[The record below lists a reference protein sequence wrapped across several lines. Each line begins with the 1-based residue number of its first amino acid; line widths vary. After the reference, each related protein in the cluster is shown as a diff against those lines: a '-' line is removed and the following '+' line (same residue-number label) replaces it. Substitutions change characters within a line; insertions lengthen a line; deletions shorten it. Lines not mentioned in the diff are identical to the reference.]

1 MGKKLVGGGY
11 RKNQAKS
18 NSAPQASHAKLRVV
32 EEEGEMY
39 AIVVK
44 MLGGGMAHVECI
56 DGVKR
61 LCHFRG
67 KFSGKNKRQNEIT
80 TNAWV
85 MVGTREWES
94 DKSLVT
100 SGKKKE
106 QLNNCDMMEVYNDHQ
121 KNQLS
126 AMQKEPWHILMK
138 HDTTAV
144 AEKSGEP
151 VQETVTFQSDSS
163 AEYSKLMSEFSGSGA
178 IGVIGASDKDSLAQ
192 LRIDVADI

>member
-1 MGKKLVGGGY
+1 M
-11 RKNQAKS
+11 
-18 NSAPQASHAKLRVV
+18 
-32 EEEGEMY
+32 
-39 AIVVK
+39 
-44 MLGGGMAHVECI
+44 
-56 DGVKR
+56 KR

-80 TNAWV
+80 ANSWV

-100 SGKKKE
+100 SGKKKD
-106 QLNNCDMMEVYNDHQ
+106 QLNNCDMLEVYNDHQ
-121 KNQLS
+121 KTQLI
-126 AMQKEPWHILMK
+126 AAQKEPWHMLTK

-151 VQETVTFQSDSS
+151 IQETVTFQTDSS
-163 AEYSKLMSEFSGSGA
+163 AEYNKLMSEFSGSGA
-178 IGVIGASDKDSLAQ
+178 IGTSESANDSLAQ

>member
-18 NSAPQASHAKLRVV
+18 NSAPQASHAKLRVK
-32 EEEGEMY
+32 EEEGEIY

-56 DGVKR
+56 DGMKR

-67 KFSGKNKRQNEIT
+67 KFSGKNKRQNEISSNT
-80 TNAWV
+80 WV

-100 SGKKKE
+100 SGKKKD
-106 QLNNCDMMEVYNDHQ
+106 QLNNCDMLEVYNDHQ
-121 KNQLS
+121 KSQLIT
-126 AMQKEPWHILMK
+126 MQKEPWHMLAK

-144 AEKSGEP
+144 AEKSGEH
-151 VQETVTFQSDSS
+151 VQDTITFQSDSS
-163 AEYSKLMSEFSGSGA
+163 AEYNKLMSEFAGSGSIGA
-178 IGVIGASDKDSLAQ
+178 IGTSAEDSLAQ